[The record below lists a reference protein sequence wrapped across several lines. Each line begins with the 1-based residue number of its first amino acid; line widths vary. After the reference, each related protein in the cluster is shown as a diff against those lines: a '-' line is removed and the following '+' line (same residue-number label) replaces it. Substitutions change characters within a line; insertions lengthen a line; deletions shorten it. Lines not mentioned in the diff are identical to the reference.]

1 MRALQ
6 ALAEYLVTAII
17 LPVLAL
23 VVLSD
28 WLRGKL

>member
-1 MRALQ
+1 MKILQ
-6 ALAEYLVTAII
+6 TLAEYLVTAII

-28 WLRGKL
+28 WIRGKL

>member
-1 MRALQ
+1 MKALRT
-6 ALAEYLVTAII
+6 LAEYLVTAII

-28 WLRGKL
+28 WIRGKL